1 MNNALEFSDLK
12 DMLNKS
18 SEKYGSNPLFEVNG
32 NIITHKKFKD
42 NVDYLGTA
50 LVNMGLKGKRIAVIG
65 QNSYNWE
72 LAYLSIVCGTGVV
85 VPLDK
90 LLPENELES
99 LIKRSEVEAIFYD
112 DKYEDCLKTICNK
125 DDNKLNTLISMGN
138 LKKVECAQRESSL
151 VEISEYNISEL
162 IETGKASVSQGNKE
176 FIDSKI
182 NPNEMT
188 ILLFTSGTTSKSK
201 AVMLSHKN
209 ICSNLFSVTSTIVE
223 INDTDTFLSI
233 LPLHHVFEC
242 TVGFL
247 YPVSIGAKIVFGRG
261 LKYIIEDLR
270 DNKISVFM
278 CVPAIYENIY
288 KNFRKKFEKEGQLEA
303 LEKLEEKAKKCTME
317 ERKVIF
323 NQLHEKL
330 GNNIKM
336 LISGAA
342 ALDPEVEKGF
352 RIWGLN
358 LVQGYGLTEAS
369 PVISIETE
377 QNYRL
382 SSIGKAL
389 NGVKAKIIN
398 PDDDGVGELAVKGD
412 NVMLGYL
419 NDEVAT
425 AKVLQNGWFC
435 TGDLAR
441 IDDDGF
447 IYICGRKKSVIV
459 LKNGKNIFPEEMEK
473 LINKIDGVRE
483 SFIFGKSTNKSKDD
497 IKLNVEIV
505 YDENEVKDI
514 YKITTVDEI
523 YAKFQ
528 EKIKQVNNLMPSY
541 KAIKGIVFSEEPLI
555 KTSTNKIKR
564 DENIARINNF

>member
-1 MNNALEFSDLK
+1 MNNALEYSDLK
-12 DMLNKS
+12 DMLNRS

-32 NIITHKKFKD
+32 KIITHKEFKD

-50 LVNMGLKGKRIAVIG
+50 LVNLGLKGKRIAVIG

-112 DKYEDCLKTICNK
+112 DKYEESLKRISEK
-125 DDNKLNTLISMGN
+125 SDNRLNTLISMKDKIN
-138 LKKVECAQRESSL
+138 EL
-151 VEISEYNISEL
+151 VEM
-162 IETGKASVSQGNKE
+162 GKDLVTKGNRE

-261 LKYIIEDLR
+261 LKHIIEDLR

-288 KNFRKKFEKEGQLEA
+288 KNFRKKFEKEGQLHA
-303 LEKLEEKAKKCTME
+303 LEQLEEKAKKCTME

-419 NDEVAT
+419 NDEVAN
-425 AKVLQNGWFC
+425 AKVLQNGWLC

-441 IDDDGF
+441 IDEDGF

-473 LINKIDGVRE
+473 LINKIDGVKE
-483 SFIFGKSTNKSKDD
+483 SFIFGKCTNKSKDD

-505 YDENEVKDI
+505 YDENEVKNI